1 MRRRHNR
8 APTEHKTY
16 FFEAAAIL
24 ALFLFFLFYWYEA
37 SASGRQVYLEDERD
51 LGNGMKLCIYSEGVT
66 ITVASH
72 RLCPLSV
79 EI

>member
-1 MRRRHNR
+1 MRNLIFNTI
-8 APTEHKTY
+8 ALTLL
-16 FFEAAAIL
+16 FICAIM
-24 ALFLFFLFYWYEA
+24 WWREA
-37 SASGRQVYLEDERD
+37 SAYGRQVYLEDERD

-72 RLCPLSV
+72 RLCPLSI